1 MSRRAKLPVLFYF
14 AALAAPAQTAVAP
27 TVEPTGP
34 PRGESI
40 GNYNLM
46 QTWETGYRFHSVAGS
61 EGKYRSD
68 VNFRNGLRLLGSR
81 LSLNS
86 KDGHG
91 LLLDELVLTTQGLGN
106 DPYEFAGLRIGKN
119 RLYRYDMLWRSNEYL
134 NPALAI
140 ARGLHGMDTSRRL
153 QDHDFTLLPQS
164 SFRLFAGYSRISQ
177 SGAALVTGQFF
188 SQSDDEYPLFAGV
201 DRLQQEVRTGAE
213 ANLFGVRVNLSSARE
228 TYRESTPIDL
238 RAPSRGNNLSDA
250 SELSRLERRE
260 PWSGETPSYRVNLFR
275 ERSRR
280 WALNGRFTHSAGRRD
295 FAFSETAAGLD
306 RFGDARNRQIA
317 AGGNARRPVT
327 TGHLTLSIFPG
338 SALTVVNHT
347 GFHHTRME
355 GDSEYREI
363 DNGDL
368 TDRAVRFQFLGIRN
382 VTNLT
387 DASVRFSKR
396 LTLRGGYQFASRRI
410 RSVEREDSGF
420 GGLQVSAE
428 QDNTLHA
435 AAAGCRLQA
444 AQSLTLM
451 ADGEIG
457 RSDRP
462 FYVTSEKDDHAY
474 SARMLFKR
482 RGVTLTALARAG
494 ANFNSSSLV
503 SHSSRARTYS
513 LDGSWNARD
522 WLSLDAGYSYL
533 ASETATGL
541 VYFAA
546 GSRVAG
552 ESSIWVSRLHAAH
565 LGIRL
570 EPASRVS
577 LWFGY
582 SRTEDAGDGRA
593 ALEVPPPGAPQ
604 GSALPAFRMA
614 QTFPMR
620 FESPLARLSVKIHQN
635 LRWNAG
641 WQYYGYGERW
651 APQLGYRAHT
661 GYTSLLWSF

>member
-1 MSRRAKLPVLFYF
+1 MSRRVTLSVLLFS
-14 AALAAPAQTAVAP
+14 AAAPLAAQTTVAP
-27 TVEPTGP
+27 TGEPTGP
-34 PRGESI
+34 PRGENI

-68 VNFRNGLRLLGSR
+68 VNFRNGVRLLGSR

-91 LLLDELVLTTQGLGN
+91 RLFDELVLTTQGMGN
-106 DPYEFAGLRIGKN
+106 DPYEFAGVRIARN

-140 ARGLHGMDTSRRL
+140 ARGLHGIDTSRRL

-164 SFRLFAGYSRISQ
+164 SFRLFAGYSRVSQ

-201 DRLQQEVRTGAE
+201 DRLQQEVRGGAE
-213 ANLFGVRVNLSSARE
+213 ANLSGVRLNLAYARE

-238 RAPSRGNNLSDA
+238 LAPSKGNNPADQSA
-250 SELSRLERRE
+250 LSRLERRE
-260 PWSGETPSYRVNLFR
+260 PWSGETPSYRLNLFR

-280 WALNGRFTHSAGRRD
+280 WALSGRLTHSAGRRD
-295 FAFSETAAGLD
+295 FAFNETAAGLD

-338 SALTVVNHT
+338 GALTLVNHT

-363 DNGDL
+363 ENGDL
-368 TDRAVRFQFLGIRN
+368 TGRSVRFQFLGIRN

-396 LTLRGGYQFASRRI
+396 LTLRGGYQFANRRI
-410 RSVEREDSGF
+410 RSVERSDSGS
-420 GGLQVSAE
+420 GAAQVSAE

-435 AAAGCRLQA
+435 VTAGFRLQA

-457 RSDRP
+457 RSNRP
-462 FYVTSEKDDHAY
+462 FYVTSEKDYHAY

-482 RGVTLTALARAG
+482 RSVTLTALARAG

-513 LDGSWNARD
+513 FDGSWNARD

-552 ESSIWVSRLHAAH
+552 ESSLWVSRLHAAQF
-565 LGIRL
+565 GIRL

-577 LWFGY
+577 LWLGY
-582 SRTEDAGDGRA
+582 SRTEDTGDGRA
-593 ALEVPPPGAPQ
+593 ALVTPPPGAAQ
-604 GSALPAFRMA
+604 GSALAAFRAA

-620 FESPLARLSVKIHQN
+620 FESPLARLSVRIHQN
-635 LRWNAG
+635 LRWNGG

-651 APQLGYRAHT
+651 LPQIGYRAHT